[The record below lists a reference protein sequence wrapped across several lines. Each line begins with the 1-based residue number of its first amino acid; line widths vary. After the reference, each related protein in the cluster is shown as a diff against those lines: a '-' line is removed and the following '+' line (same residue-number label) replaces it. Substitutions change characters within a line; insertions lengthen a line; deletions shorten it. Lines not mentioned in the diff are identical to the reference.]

1 MAEVRGHMVQEVSC
15 VGVTHVKAHVA
26 SRLPERAISATAT
39 RHTEALAARKGSQGL
54 RNKHGKEAGQTLR
67 GCRRPGKQVSAF

>member
-15 VGVTHVKAHVA
+15 VGVTNVKAHVA

-39 RHTEALAARKGSQGL
+39 RHTEALAARKGQP
-54 RNKHGKEAGQTLR
+54 RTT
-67 GCRRPGKQVSAF
+67 